1 MTFNGDRA
9 NGFEKLR
16 LINSWLSI
24 NEIADQ
30 LKAIEEGS
38 KSVSRSLDNAG
49 TNVIIVLLLLIS
61 EILN

>member
-1 MTFNGDRA
+1 MTVNGDSA

-16 LINSWLSI
+16 LINNYLSI
-24 NEIADQ
+24 NETADQ

-38 KSVSRSLDNAG
+38 KSVSKSLDYAG
-49 TNVIIVLLLLIS
+49 INVIIVLLLLIS